1 VKLDGIWRGDAFY
14 PGKPS
19 CNGAESC
26 RKHHKTKPIRRTRN
40 GEGAKG
46 GRFTGS
52 TDDTGPMKPG
62 NRVEGKSL
70 EIRKVTF
77 KKNII
82 FRDPAGI
89 DRMVT
94 DTSDMESILN
104 VSRPG
109 HFFKVVKGM
118 WEAVDER
125 QLW

>member
-1 VKLDGIWRGDAFY
+1 MKLDGIWRGDASY

-26 RKHHKTKPIRRTRN
+26 CKHHKTDPIRRTRN
-40 GEGAKG
+40 GKGAKG
-46 GRFTGS
+46 GRFTES

-62 NRVEGKSL
+62 NRVEDKSL
-70 EIRKVTF
+70 EIRKATF

-82 FRDPAGI
+82 CRDPAVI
-89 DRMVT
+89 ERMAT

-109 HFFKVVKGM
+109 HFLKVVKGM
-118 WEAVDER
+118 WEVVNER
-125 QLW
+125 QW